1 MRKVSDTTFTRRMA
15 LIVILAVA
23 VNAGCRKK
31 DKGALSSM
39 INMAD
44 PSTAGQLASG
54 FHGLEQGNWR
64 WTMKKF
70 SVVVKP
76 PQGSEQKGAMLR
88 LRMYISDDQ
97 INRLGPVTVSAE
109 VGGQQI
115 EPQTFTKA
123 GENVYSRPVPPEA
136 LQSPLVKVNFSL
148 DKAREPDAAD
158 GRQLGV
164 VAILI
169 GLTPR

>member
-1 MRKVSDTTFTRRMA
+1 MSFTRRVA
-15 LIVILAVA
+15 VIAILAVA
-23 VNAGCRKK
+23 VMAGCRKK
-31 DKGALSSM
+31 EKGALSSM

-70 SVVVKP
+70 AVVVKP

-97 INRLGPVTVSAE
+97 IGRLGPLTVSAE
-109 VGGQQI
+109 ISGHQI
-115 EPQTFTKA
+115 EPQTFTKS
-123 GENVYSRPVPPEA
+123 GENIYSRPVPAEA
-136 LQSPLVKVNFSL
+136 LQTPMVKVNFSL

-164 VAILI
+164 VAILV